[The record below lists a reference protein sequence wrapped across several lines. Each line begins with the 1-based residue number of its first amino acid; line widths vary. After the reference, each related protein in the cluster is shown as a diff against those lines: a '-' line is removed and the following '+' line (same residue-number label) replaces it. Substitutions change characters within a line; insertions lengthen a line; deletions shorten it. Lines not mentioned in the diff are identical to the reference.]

1 MSRHTKDIRKDKKQF
16 ESDMAEML
24 EFSDREFKTTMINIL
39 REFPGGLEA
48 KTPGSQ
54 YRGPGHDCLSGN

>member
-1 MSRHTKDIRKDKKQF
+1 
-16 ESDMAEML
+16 MAEML
-24 EFSDREFKTTMINIL
+24 EFSDREFKTTLINIL
-39 REFPGGLEA
+39 REFPGGLVA